1 MAKLV
6 FLKRTQK
13 EIEIFGGDV
22 YFDIDGKNAG
32 KLSLTNQIVEIP
44 AGEHTVKM
52 YKSHTFDTFIGFAES
67 VINVTDDEQLMIK
80 YSAPMMINQPGNMV
94 ISVPNE
100 NVSRD
105 IAKAS
110 KGIFVSANNNDAVDV
125 LDARL
130 KELSK
135 SSIQKTVFSP
145 NDEQFPIFAWLILAL
160 LVIDI
165 FVLDRKISWLK
176 NINFFSK

>member
-52 YKSHTFDTFIGFAES
+52 YKSHTFDTFIGFAET
-67 VINVTDDEQLMIK
+67 VINVTGDEQLMIK

-94 ISVPNE
+94 ISEYTETKEQEVIREREYSIQRDFVATETQKKQAEE
-100 NVSRD
+100 NYKNGVMTVVWVAVG
-105 IAKAS
+105 IAVVL
-110 KGIFVSANNNDAVDV
+110 GIFYGI
-125 LDARL
+125 LF
-130 KELSK
+130 
-135 SSIQKTVFSP
+135 SSF
-145 NDEQFPIFAWLILAL
+145 
-160 LVIDI
+160 
-165 FVLDRKISWLK
+165 
-176 NINFFSK
+176 

>member
-32 KLSLTNQIVEIP
+32 KLSLTNQIVEKP

-67 VINVTDDEQLMIK
+67 VINVTDDERLMIK

-94 ISVPNE
+94 ISEYTETKEQEVIREREYSIQRDFVTTETQKKQAEE
-100 NVSRD
+100 NYKNGVMTVVWVAVG
-105 IAKAS
+105 IAVVL
-110 KGIFVSANNNDAVDV
+110 GIFYGI
-125 LDARL
+125 LF
-130 KELSK
+130 
-135 SSIQKTVFSP
+135 SSF
-145 NDEQFPIFAWLILAL
+145 
-160 LVIDI
+160 
-165 FVLDRKISWLK
+165 
-176 NINFFSK
+176 

>member
-67 VINVTDDEQLMIK
+67 VINVTDDERLMIK

-94 ISVPNE
+94 ISEYTETKEQEVIREREYSIQRDFVTTETQKKQAEE
-100 NVSRD
+100 NYKNGVMTVVWVAVG
-105 IAKAS
+105 IAVVL
-110 KGIFVSANNNDAVDV
+110 GIFYGI
-125 LDARL
+125 LF
-130 KELSK
+130 
-135 SSIQKTVFSP
+135 SSF
-145 NDEQFPIFAWLILAL
+145 
-160 LVIDI
+160 
-165 FVLDRKISWLK
+165 
-176 NINFFSK
+176 